1 MAMFVGR
8 FVEIIYWQ
16 AKSSATMGTSWT
28 AMAVTLTAPPRKL
41 GLLAR
46 GELGSRTVR
55 THGCSFLGF
64 LAPEACAPR
73 PVLMACGRVWKN
85 VTTEI
90 QSMATDAAENAPG
103 NTVSNAFATLH
114 SQMYVLQCAP
124 TGLSSAITSNATTET
139 WTTVTDARGR
149 VVSNADTFAW
159 GQVQGA
165 AQLPAETAWL
175 QGTRSA
181 TTATLMP
188 VTDAVRLAQWRR
200 ASRVPIKH
208 ADRHHQRHHAQRSAG
223 TEL

>member
-1 MAMFVGR
+1 MQM
-8 FVEIIYWQ
+8 
-16 AKSSATMGTSWT
+16 WT
-28 AMAVTLTAPPRKL
+28 RM
-41 GLLAR
+41 
-46 GELGSRTVR
+46 
-55 THGCSFLGF
+55 
-64 LAPEACAPR
+64 
-73 PVLMACGRVWKN
+73 
-85 VTTEI
+85 
-90 QSMATDAAENAPG
+90 TDAATSVLWNVGTYAWVRGREAALLRAETAWLQG
-103 NTVSNAFATLH
+103 TRSVTTAMLMMATAAALT
-114 SQMYVLQCAP
+114 AWFK
-124 TGLSSAITSNATTET
+124 TATSAMHWHAGIQSAQRCVETEWWLEVRPVTMQT